1 MAHELNEKFTRRQFL
16 SRSAKAGTAVIAACG
31 ISYWL
36 YDSSAPA
43 PSVDTHS
50 KSGFPNF
57 SIPELENKMS
67 IVHGE
72 NRVATLQTALNA
84 LGGMQTFI
92 TKGDRVLLK
101 VNAAFASPPMLSATT
116 HPLIVSELT
125 RLCYRSG
132 ATSVWITDNPIND
145 PASCF
150 GLSGIDEAARSAGAK
165 VLMPE
170 ERFFEPT
177 TLADGRLIRNWPVLY
192 EPFKDITKVIGVAPV
207 KDHHRSGASMVMK
220 NWYGLLGGRRN
231 IFHQD
236 IYNII
241 KELAMMVKPSLV
253 VLDGTTSMMTNG
265 PTGGSI
271 SDLKQTNTMV
281 VGTDQ
286 VAADAYGA
294 GLLGKQISDL
304 PYISKAEA
312 EGVGT
317 ADFRS
322 LNPVELSI

>member
-1 MAHELNEKFTRRQFL
+1 VAHELNENFTRRQFL
-16 SRSAKAGTAVIAACG
+16 SRSAKAGTAIIAACG

-36 YDSSAPA
+36 YDSNAPA
-43 PSVDTHS
+43 PSVDTPS
-50 KSGFPNF
+50 KLGFPNF

-72 NRVATLQTALNA
+72 NRVATLQAALNA
-84 LGGMQTFI
+84 FGGMETFI
-92 TKGDRVLLK
+92 KNGDRVLLK
-101 VNAAFASPPMLSATT
+101 VNAAFASPPVLSATT

-125 RLCYRSG
+125 RLCYKSG
-132 ATSVWITDNPIND
+132 AASVWVTDNPIND

-150 GLSGIDEAARSAGAK
+150 GLSGIDGAARSAGAK

-170 ERFFEPT
+170 DRFFEPT
-177 TLADGRLIRNWPVLY
+177 TLTDGHLIRNWPVLY
-192 EPFKDITKVIGVAPV
+192 EPFKDLTKVIGVAPV

-281 VGTDQ
+281 VSTDQ

>member
-1 MAHELNEKFTRRQFL
+1 
-16 SRSAKAGTAVIAACG
+16 
-31 ISYWL
+31 
-36 YDSSAPA
+36 
-43 PSVDTHS
+43 
-50 KSGFPNF
+50 
-57 SIPELENKMS
+57 
-67 IVHGE
+67 
-72 NRVATLQTALNA
+72 
-84 LGGMQTFI
+84 LGAW
-92 TKGDRVLLK
+92 KPLLK
-101 VNAAFASPPMLSATT
+101 MAAFASPPVLSATT

-125 RLCYRSG
+125 RLCYKSG
-132 ATSVWITDNPIND
+132 AASVWVTDNPIND

-150 GLSGIDEAARSAGAK
+150 GLSGIDGAARSAGAK

-170 ERFFEPT
+170 DRFFEPT
-177 TLADGRLIRNWPVLY
+177 TLTDGHLIRNWPVLY
-192 EPFKDITKVIGVAPV
+192 EPFKDLTKVIGVAPV

-281 VGTDQ
+281 VSTDQ